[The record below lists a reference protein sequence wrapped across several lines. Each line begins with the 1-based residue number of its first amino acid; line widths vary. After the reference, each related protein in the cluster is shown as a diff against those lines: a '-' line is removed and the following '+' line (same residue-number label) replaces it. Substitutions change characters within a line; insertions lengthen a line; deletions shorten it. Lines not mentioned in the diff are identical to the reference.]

1 MRRCPGLAVALV
13 SGVATAGCANEQ
25 PPPGTHPDLTPPT
38 LRAIEPANDS
48 IVPGFDGS
56 VRVRW
61 DEPVRVEAGSFAR
74 DLIASPV
81 EPYLAEVGFSDVRI
95 RPRDGWR
102 DSTVYCMEIPAGI
115 SDLLNNRTQDAQSF
129 CFSTGAPIIDSRVG
143 GTILDAV
150 TGRPVPEATVL
161 FLTPPDSTP
170 YGALT
175 NTEGRF
181 ELRALP
187 PGSYETLGF
196 LDRNRNFQLDRTLEP
211 YDSATVSA
219 FDGARSDLLMR
230 LVEPDTTPPRLLR
243 AQTWDSVTIQ
253 IEFDDP
259 LLRPQP
265 GSPTVAVS
273 DSVTGAALELTEV
286 LLGEA
291 SATRPPATAGAD
303 SAAAP
308 ADTTGIAPD
317 SLAAETAELPTRFVS
332 VRLAG
337 RIPDGTYRVHAEG
350 FVNLRGLSGGGDTT
364 FVAAPDTVS
373 VPADSAGAR
382 TDSLGVPPDTVGI
395 PPDSLAPA
403 PDSLGVPPD
412 STRPPP
418 DTLRALPR
426 PSGSARPGDRGRLP

>member
-1 MRRCPGLAVALV
+1 LRRYPGLAVALV
-13 SGVATAGCANEQ
+13 SGVAAAGCANEQ
-25 PPPGTHPDLTPPT
+25 PPPGTLPDFTPPT
-38 LRAIEPANDS
+38 LRSIEPANDS

-61 DEPVRVEAGSFAR
+61 DEPVQVEAGSFAR

-81 EPYLAEVGFSDVRI
+81 EPYQAEVGFSDVRI

-115 SDLLNNRTQDAQSF
+115 SDLLNNRTQDSQSF

-143 GTILDAV
+143 GTIMDAV

-196 LDRNRNFQLDRTLEP
+196 LDRNRNFRLDRTLEP

-219 FDGARSDLLMR
+219 FEGARADLLMSI
-230 LVEPDTTPPRLLR
+230 VEPDTTPPRLLR
-243 AQTWDSVTIQ
+243 AQTRDSVTIQ
-253 IEFDDP
+253 LAFDDP

-265 GSPTVAVS
+265 GTPAVAVS

-286 LLGEA
+286 LLGEV
-291 SATRPPATAGAD
+291 SATMPPPAPGAD
-303 SAAAP
+303 SAAA
-308 ADTTGIAPD
+308 ADTTGVAPD
-317 SLAAETAELPTRFVS
+317 SAAAGTPVLPTRFVS

-337 RIPDGTYRVHAEG
+337 RIPVGTYRVHAEG

-364 FVAAPDTVS
+364 FVAARDTLT
-373 VPADSAGAR
+373 VPADSSGTR
-382 TDSLGVPPDTVGI
+382 PDSLGLRPDSLAL
-395 PPDSLAPA
+395 PPDSLAP
-403 PDSLGVPPD
+403 PRDTLGLPPD

-418 DTLRALPR
+418 DTLRALLR
-426 PSGSARPGDRGRLP
+426 RSARARDRGRSP